1 MWMPSLVALFAF
13 GTAGAV
19 QESGGRTT
27 LWWVIAAVTL
37 AVAFALRG
45 GISPLGLGLALIV
58 VGATKLP
65 GVYVLSSSFDAVYL
79 LVLLIPLLPLG
90 VVACDIDPRWSWFGL
105 LLAAAVTAGV
115 APDPPWATSSYSVQ
129 ETLARYV
136 LNLGVPVIAA
146 ASAWLAGYAMRVRQQ
161 YAETTWQRALTLER
175 AREAE
180 TANAISRERD
190 EIARELHD
198 VVTHSVAV
206 MVVQASAADAVWE
219 RDPEQARAALRAV
232 EESGRTV
239 MSELRE
245 MLRTMRSDDDGSR
258 ARTAQPDLTALDDLV
273 GRIESAGVRAR
284 FQRTGDLDLIP
295 ATAARSLLRIA
306 QESVTN
312 ALRHAKAQSIEIALS
327 VAADCAHLSVAD
339 DGVGLTTTAGEAEDA
354 GGYGLI
360 GMRER
365 AAAIGAELAI
375 SEPVAG
381 GTRVEVT
388 VLLRRPE
395 SM

>member
-1 MWMPSLVALFAF
+1 M
-13 GTAGAV
+13 GGRH
-19 QESGGRTT
+19 SGGVVAAIT
-27 LWWVIAAVTL
+27 LSL
-37 AVAFALRG
+37 AFAMRG
-45 GISPLGLGLALIV
+45 GISPLGLGLSLIV
-58 VGATKLP
+58 VAASRLP
-65 GVYVLSSSFDAVYL
+65 QVYVLSSSFDAVYL

-90 VVACDIDPRWSWFGL
+90 VVACEIDPRWSWFGL
-105 LLAAAVTAGV
+105 VLVAGAATGV
-115 APDPPWATSSYSVQ
+115 SPDPPWDTSSFDVQ
-129 ETLARYV
+129 QTLARYV

-146 ASAWLAGYAMRVRQQ
+146 TGAWLAGYAMRVRQQ

-206 MVVQASAADAVWE
+206 MVVQASAADAVWD
-219 RDPEQARAALRAV
+219 RDPAQARAALRAV

-239 MSELRE
+239 MTELRE
-245 MLRTMRSDDDGSR
+245 MLRTMRSDNNSDR
-258 ARTAQPDLTALDDLV
+258 ARSAQPDLSALDDLV

-284 FQRTGDLDLIP
+284 FVRTGDLDLIP
-295 ATAARSLLRIA
+295 TTAARSLLRIA

-312 ALRHAKAQSIEIALS
+312 ALRHAQAGSIEIDLS
-327 VAADCAHLSVAD
+327 AGADAAHLTITD
-339 DGVGLTTTAGEAEDA
+339 DGVGLAAAADGDGPDT

-365 AAAIGAELAI
+365 AAAIGATLVV
-375 SEPVAG
+375 SEPDAG
-381 GTRVEVT
+381 GTRVDVT
-388 VLLRRPE
+388 VPLRQAE
-395 SM
+395 AM